1 MKTKKNGVKRKS
13 RLIGKLKGK
22 KRSKIM
28 RGGSGRGSGNS
39 WRSAPPRQLS
49 IKELFKD
56 KEFPWIIIDR
66 DLKIKLEIYEF
77 TNTGIGILYNKP
89 SEELYGSPI
98 TYYYIS
104 LFELNVDTM
113 QYALNNNCVN
123 QYKKFPL
130 ISFKNFPSL
139 VVSTSMGWSTKSRNS
154 AIFFDVFEDDSNM
167 ISYELQ
173 KQMFLK
179 DIEDVKENKDEYNY
193 YNLYPYLTNV
203 KLIKADNSIIDIQLG
218 ERIQYVKDNAI
229 WLENYFEQN
238 KLKEIKEIPVYPREK
253 YSDLHGLDLI
263 YIIIDEMKIV
273 NEQGVS
279 EDYIILGYPDYKKTK
294 PMILEFL
301 QTELKDIF
309 KIIHKKQND
318 EFYNL
323 FSELF
328 NLYVNDENKKIN
340 LNPVNLKDE
349 LYKIFYNDMIGNW
362 DYISN
367 LYIEKEINFD
377 KSLFLK
383 NYNTYFNI
391 IAEKYLNCIISSIK
405 YTFLIYR
412 KEINKENE
420 DKLIPFVFNI
430 KELEPKHKPILKRVQ
445 KLIQNEIPN
454 IYKIKE
460 VDDYNKITT
469 YDNPELYDSDK
480 EYKLF
485 YSYHTHGEFFHITTE
500 YLHTMSNLGNMAHT
514 YKNRITLEEIIYSS
528 GLLTNDNI
536 PFWKKLVIKY
546 QVREWN
552 IYFSDFDKN
561 NTRIRQKTLE
571 KSVSNISKQLIN
583 TSRSAEAFKQY
594 EESKQI
600 RKDRL
605 TSTLVSKIET
615 IHKNNNLLAQQ
626 TETKIILDLRETFLN
641 NESKAQII
649 LMERNSNEHYIFYYK
664 VNNKFYK
671 ITLQPNLRDI
681 LETDIKYIFTNLQK
695 YKNIISFIDDNS
707 LNTFKVYENIE
718 LNPDSL
724 KPVFKYNPL
733 VYYVNNARY
742 NIDNDNIDTS
752 LYYAN
757 KILDIRKLISKNII
771 KSQEYENLYKTTKP
785 WFYRNFLQDNFYL
798 KSKNNYNNNN
808 NSIWNNINNKKC
820 HKEIY
825 YEEKF
830 KGCDKKNC
838 GNDSHINCVYYN
850 INKTGY
856 DIIEIIDNSADKII
870 IWIIPSNKDNKD
882 TPYLGNILDLNGEQ
896 HILLLEAIKNLYEN
910 QNMLC
915 FLHNTVNHQ
924 YFCLHFHITQNDNY
938 KRKFP
943 KFEFGTYI
951 SQDLYINDIIEKL
964 KTNKNYF
971 TNYNN
976 VALIR
981 QQ

>member
-28 RGGSGRGSGNS
+28 RGGSGESRAGNPN
-39 WRSAPPRQLS
+39 WRSSRSSLNWRISPSKLS
-49 IKELFKD
+49 IQKSKN
-56 KEFPWIIIDR
+56 KT
-66 DLKIKLEIYEF
+66 LEIYEF
-77 TNTGIGILYNKP
+77 TNTGIGILYNQP
-89 SEELYGSPI
+89 SKEFYDSPI
-98 TYYYIS
+98 SYYYIS

-130 ISFKNFPSL
+130 IRFRNFPSL
-139 VVSTSMGWSTKSRNS
+139 VVSTSMGWSTKSRNV
-154 AIFFDVFEDDSNM
+154 AYFFDVVEDGSNM
-167 ISYELQ
+167 IPYEEQ

-179 DIEDVKENKDEYNY
+179 DIDDVKENKDEYNY
-193 YNLYPYLTNV
+193 YNLYPYLSNV
-203 KLIKADNSIIDIQLG
+203 KLIKADNSIVDIQLG
-218 ERIQYVKDNAI
+218 ERIQYAKENAI

-238 KLKEIKEIPVYPREK
+238 KLKEIKEIPVYSREK
-253 YSDLHGLDLI
+253 YSDLHGLDLK
-263 YIIIDEMKIV
+263 YIIIDEMIINIGDIEENYV
-273 NEQGVS
+273 
-279 EDYIILGYPDYKKTK
+279 ILGYPDYKTMK

-301 QTELKDIF
+301 QKELQEEF

-318 EFYNL
+318 EFYTI

-328 NLYVNDENKKIN
+328 NLYVNDANKQIN
-340 LNPVNLKDE
+340 LDPVNLKNE

-367 LYIEKEINFD
+367 IYIEKGINFD

-391 IAEKYLNCIISSIK
+391 IAKKYLNCIISSIK
-405 YTFLIYR
+405 YTFLIY
-412 KEINKENE
+412 KKLNIEKNE
-420 DKLIPFVFNI
+420 YKLVPFVFNI
-430 KELEPKHKPILKRVQ
+430 KELEPKHKPILERV
-445 KLIQNEIPN
+445 KKIIQNEIPN

-460 VDDYNKITT
+460 VDDYNKIET
-469 YDNPELYDSDK
+469 YDNSEIYDKDK

-500 YLHTMSNLGNMAHT
+500 YLHTMLNLGNMAHT

-528 GLLTNDNI
+528 GLLSYDNLT
-536 PFWKKLVIKY
+536 PFWKKLVLKY

-552 IYFSDFDKN
+552 IYYSDFDKN
-561 NTRIRQKTLE
+561 NTRNRQKTLVTTE
-571 KSVSNISKQLIN
+571 NNTRKKTIN
-583 TSRSAEAFKQY
+583 TSRSFEAFKQY

-600 RKDRL
+600 RKDKL
-605 TSTLVSKIET
+605 TSSLVSKIET
-615 IHKNNNLLAQQ
+615 SYKNNNLSLQK
-626 TETKIILDLRETFLN
+626 TEAKTILDLTKTFLN
-641 NESKAQII
+641 NEAKAQII
-649 LMERNSNEHYIFYYK
+649 LMERNSSKHYIFYYK

-671 ITLQPNLRDI
+671 ITLQLNLKNI
-681 LETDIKYIFTNLQK
+681 SETDINYIFTNI
-695 YKNIISFIDDNS
+695 KNNNKIIRFTDDNN
-707 LNTFKVYENIE
+707 LNIFKVYENIE
-718 LNPDSL
+718 LNSDSL
-724 KPVFKYNPL
+724 KPIFKYNPL

-742 NIDNDNIDTS
+742 SIDDDNIDTS

-757 KILDIRKLISKNII
+757 EMLDIKPLISKNII
-771 KSQEYENLYKTTKP
+771 IPQQYENLYKTTKP
-785 WFYRNFLQDNFYL
+785 WFYRNFLQDKFYL
-798 KSKNNYNNNN
+798 KSKMSNNSTNYFN
-808 NSIWNNINNKKC
+808 NSIWNTKNNKKC
-820 HKEIY
+820 HKQIY

-838 GNDSHINCVYYN
+838 GDDSHINCVYYN
-850 INKTGY
+850 INNSGY
-856 DIIEIIDNSADKII
+856 DIIEIIDNSAEKII
-870 IWIIPSNKDNKD
+870 IWIVPSNKDNKD
-882 TPYLGNILDLNGEQ
+882 TPYLGNILDLNGEH
-896 HILLLEAIKNLYEN
+896 HILLLEGIKKLYEN
-910 QNMLC
+910 KNMLC

-924 YFCLHFHITQNDNY
+924 YFCLHFHITQNNNY

-951 SQDLYINDIIEKL
+951 SQDLYITDIIEKL
-964 KTNKNYF
+964 RSNKNYF

-976 VALIR
+976 IALVR